1 MKGWTSGT
9 LYIPSLQGE
18 QNIVNAFSEKISMI
32 LRSIKNSVT
41 NRNYTLSCLSLSQAI
56 RNENSIDYIFLDP
69 PFGANL
75 NYSEL
80 NALWESWIAISTNNK
95 PEAIENNTQGKGA
108 AEYRQLMASCFK
120 EAYHALKPGR
130 WMTVEFSNTQAAVW
144 NTIQSALAEAGFIV
158 ANVSALDKKQGSFKA
173 VTTPTAVKQDLVIS
187 AYKPNGGF
195 EERFLAEADTEE
207 GVWDFV
213 RTHMKYLP
221 VLKPQGNALLP
232 VPERDPRILYDQ
244 MLAYYVRKNRP
255 IPMNSADFQLGLAQ
269 RFLERDGMYFLPDQ
283 AAQYD
288 RNKLIY
294 TELAELSLFVRDEA
308 SAIQWLRRLLKDK
321 PQTFADINPQFMQ
334 QLSGWSKNEKQ
345 LDLRE
350 LLAQNFL
357 SYDGKGPV
365 PEQIHAYLSSNWKDL
380 RGLPKD
386 NPMLIDKAKD
396 RWYVPDPNKA
406 TDLEK
411 LRERALLKEFD
422 NYLAQIAEQPHKK
435 LKVFRMEAIRTGFKQ
450 AWQSKDYQTIVKVA
464 EKIPVSVL
472 EEDDKL
478 LMWYDQAVTR
488 LGEQHA

>member
-1 MKGWTSGT
+1 MR
-9 LYIPSLQGE
+9 
-18 QNIVNAFSEKISMI
+18 A
-32 LRSIKNSVT
+32 
-41 NRNYTLSCLSLSQAI
+41 
-56 RNENSIDYIFLDP
+56 
-69 PFGANL
+69 
-75 NYSEL
+75 
-80 NALWESWIAISTNNK
+80 
-95 PEAIENNTQGKGA
+95 
-108 AEYRQLMASCFK
+108 
-120 EAYHALKPGR
+120 
-130 WMTVEFSNTQAAVW
+130 
-144 NTIQSALAEAGFIV
+144 
-158 ANVSALDKKQGSFKA
+158 
-173 VTTPTAVKQDLVIS
+173 
-187 AYKPNGGF
+187 
-195 EERFLAEADTEE
+195 
-207 GVWDFV
+207 
-213 RTHMKYLP
+213 
-221 VLKPQGNALLP
+221 
-232 VPERDPRILYDQ
+232 
-244 MLAYYVRKNRP
+244 
-255 IPMNSADFQLGLAQ
+255 
-269 RFLERDGMYFLPDQ
+269 
-283 AAQYD
+283 
-288 RNKLIY
+288 
-294 TELAELSLFVRDEA
+294 
-308 SAIQWLRRLLKDK
+308 
-321 PQTFADINPQFMQ
+321 FMQ